1 MWRFL
6 DPRGEGRSIL
16 GLVRFT
22 IYRCGGGWIARE
34 REREIY
40 TVLGYLKKNGKE
52 VTGTREEY
60 FEISLRVENKIIV
73 SETVII

>member
-1 MWRFL
+1 M
-6 DPRGEGRSIL
+6 EGDGS
-16 GLVRFT
+16 
-22 IYRCGGGWIARE
+22 RE

-60 FEISLRVENKIIV
+60 FEISFRVENKIIV
-73 SETVII
+73 SETVIIRRVNKRLRF